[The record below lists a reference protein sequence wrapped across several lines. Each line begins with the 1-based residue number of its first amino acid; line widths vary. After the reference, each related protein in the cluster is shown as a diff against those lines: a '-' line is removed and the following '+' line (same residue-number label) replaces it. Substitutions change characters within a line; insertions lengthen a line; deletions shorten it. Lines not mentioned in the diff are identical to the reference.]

1 MGMPAHDNLSQ
12 GPCERRA
19 WIQLISHSQEMQ

>member
-1 MGMPAHDNLSQ
+1 MPIRDAASL

-19 WIQLISHSQEMQ
+19 WIQLISCGQETQ